1 MGTSSPSTKLH
12 VDGTATVDRIINAT
26 TSSDPWLK
34 GVNGSGTET
43 SFIKKDGTGYLT
55 KLGIGTTSPTYML
68 DVQGTNAALR
78 LKSTA
83 STGFIADQNAST
95 GLVTLINYDSGADLR
110 FGTASTERMRINSSG
125 FVGIN
130 ESSPGAQLTVKRANT
145 STSGLSGVLKLKQGI
160 ATNGNRASLLFSS
173 LDDFDVAAVN
183 GVIEIHSGS
192 ESNNVGRLEFYT
204 KASGSSIAER
214 MRIDSSGRLLV
225 GTTTYTGNGQVAIA
239 GNSSGSSAAGC
250 LDIRPTL
257 SRPTAANTTL
267 SLIRFGAADHSNNT
281 GYASINVSSDGA
293 SSSEADLPGRLEFHT
308 TPDGASAPTE
318 RMRIASDGNVLIGT
332 TTGNNATGVGVK
344 LRVNSTASV
353 DLVFDRS
360 DNVNL
365 NHVYNMNATRNGYRY
380 YLSLD
385 GGIRNFSSNNV
396 NLSDEREKKNIV
408 DMNSTWSDLKQWTL
422 RQFHFN
428 DQNDSEDKRY
438 GVIAQQIETVSPQVL
453 STFEIDPTTVRKGVK
468 ETQMMWMAIKALQEA
483 QERIETLEANV
494 AALEAQM

>member
-1 MGTSSPSTKLH
+1 MRIDSSGRIGIGITSPVQILDIGSSGYAGIGFKSSRTTAADNIGGPVWRNNLNQEKAFIQST
-12 VDGTATVDRIINAT
+12 VDGQ
-26 TSSDPWLK
+26 LK
-34 GVNGSGTET
+34 
-43 SFIKKDGTGYLT
+43 F
-55 KLGIGTTSPTYML
+55 
-68 DVQGTNAALR
+68 
-78 LKSTA
+78 
-83 STGFIADQNAST
+83 
-95 GLVTLINYDSGADLR
+95 GA
-110 FGTASTERMRINSSG
+110 GGATERMRIDSSG
-125 FVGIN
+125 RLLVN
-130 ESSPGAQLTVKRANT
+130 NT
-145 STSGLSGVLKLKQGI
+145 SATQNHPLQVRSSASTAEAILII
-160 ATNGNRASLLFSS
+160 ARASDNIGELSF
-173 LDDFDVAAVN
+173 F
-183 GVIEIHSGS
+183 G
-192 ESNNVGRLEFYT
+192 SNNSTRQGEIQYR
-204 KASGSSIAER
+204 ADHANIRHRSGDLRFAAGGTTER

-293 SSSEADLPGRLEFHT
+293 SSSESDLPGRLEFHT

>member
-1 MGTSSPSTKLH
+1 MNFTQRQA
-12 VDGTATVDRIINAT
+12 V
-26 TSSDPWLK
+26 
-34 GVNGSGTET
+34 
-43 SFIKKDGTGYLT
+43 
-55 KLGIGTTSPTYML
+55 
-68 DVQGTNAALR
+68 
-78 LKSTA
+78 
-83 STGFIADQNAST
+83 
-95 GLVTLINYDSGADLR
+95 
-110 FGTASTERMRINSSG
+110 
-125 FVGIN
+125 
-130 ESSPGAQLTVKRANT
+130 
-145 STSGLSGVLKLKQGI
+145 VLLP
-160 ATNGNRASLLFSS
+160 
-173 LDDFDVAAVN
+173 
-183 GVIEIHSGS
+183 
-192 ESNNVGRLEFYT
+192 
-204 KASGSSIAER
+204 ER

-281 GYASINVSSDGA
+281 AYASINVSSDGA

-438 GVIAQQIETVSPQVL
+438 GVIAQQIETVSAVRFYL
-453 STFEIDPTTVRKGVK
+453 SFEIDPTTVRKGVK
-468 ETQMMWMAIKALQEA
+468 ETQMMCDGNQSTAGSSGAH
-483 QERIETLEANV
+483 RNT
-494 AALEAQM
+494 

>member
-1 MGTSSPSTKLH
+1 MIQ
-12 VDGTATVDRIINAT
+12 AR
-26 TSSDPWLK
+26 
-34 GVNGSGTET
+34 
-43 SFIKKDGTGYLT
+43 
-55 KLGIGTTSPTYML
+55 
-68 DVQGTNAALR
+68 
-78 LKSTA
+78 
-83 STGFIADQNAST
+83 
-95 GLVTLINYDSGADLR
+95 ADLSWNTNDYPSR
-110 FGTASTERMRINSSG
+110 LAFFTTA
-125 FVGIN
+125 
-130 ESSPGAQLTVKRANT
+130 
-145 STSGLSGVLKLKQGI
+145 
-160 ATNGNRASLLFSS
+160 
-173 LDDFDVAAVN
+173 
-183 GVIEIHSGS
+183 
-192 ESNNVGRLEFYT
+192 
-204 KASGSSIAER
+204 
-214 MRIDSSGRLLV
+214 
-225 GTTTYTGNGQVAIA
+225 
-239 GNSSGSSAAGC
+239 
-250 LDIRPTL
+250 
-257 SRPTAANTTL
+257 
-267 SLIRFGAADHSNNT
+267 
-281 GYASINVSSDGA
+281 DGA
-293 SSSEADLPGRLEFHT
+293 SS
-308 TPDGASAPTE
+308 PTE

-483 QERIETLEANV
+483 QERIEQLEAKV
-494 AALEAQM
+494 AALEAS